1 MSKTI
6 IQIPIDKEL
15 LQELDKLSLELS
27 KSRAEVIRNAC
38 RKYLNETE
46 EERLD
51 RIYQEGYKRIPET
64 AGMGESQIKMLKNVW
79 PKETW

>member
-15 LQELDKLSLELS
+15 LQELDKISSEQS
-27 KSRAEVIRNAC
+27 KSRAEVIRHAC
-38 RKYLNETE
+38 RKFLKETE

-51 RIYQEGYKRIPET
+51 CIYQEGYKRIPET
-64 AGMGESQIKMLKNVW
+64 AEMGESQIKMIKNVW

>member
-15 LQELDKLSLELS
+15 LQELDKISTEQS
-27 KSRAEVIRNAC
+27 KSRAEVIRHAC
-38 RKYLNETE
+38 RKFLKETE
-46 EERLD
+46 EEKLD

-64 AGMGESQIKMLKNVW
+64 TEMGESQIKMLKNIC

>member
-15 LQELDKLSLELS
+15 LQELDKISIEQS
-27 KSRAEVIRNAC
+27 KSRAEVIRHAC

-46 EERLD
+46 EKRLD
-51 RIYQEGYKRIPET
+51 RIYQEGYQRIPET
-64 AGMGESQIKMLKNVW
+64 AEMSESQIKMIKNVW
-79 PKETW
+79 SKETW